1 MNKKH
6 AMAALVLLL
15 GVGSA
20 VAADV
25 PRKSPADVRIRYA
38 TYNAED
44 VVIVHVRPGVVTRIV
59 LDKDEKITVAGTGLS
74 ARCDDEGARWCIKA
88 EKDSNQI
95 WVKPYPGAGTNN
107 LEVSTDK
114 RDYSFKFDVM
124 PGAFYRVVMQYPIQ
138 ERPLPAYLR
147 ARGAGADDQ
156 VLTAEASAAV
166 QGKVVQR
173 MRNTNFT
180 LQFANRGEDIAPALV
195 FDDGRY
201 TYFRYPKGR
210 EIPAIFAVGPDGQ
223 EIRVNYHVEDQDV
236 VVAHRISA
244 VFRLR
249 LGDSVVQVI
258 NEGFDPEGVSTETG
272 VTDGSGVREVRK

>member
-1 MNKKH
+1 MNKKRV
-6 AMAALVLLL
+6 AAALGLLL
-15 GVGSA
+15 AVGGA
-20 VAADV
+20 CAADV

-59 LDKDEKITVAGTGLS
+59 LSEDEKITVAGTGLS

-95 WVKPYPGAGTNN
+95 WVKPYPGATTNN

-114 RDYSFKFDVM
+114 RDYSFKFDVA
-124 PGAFYRVVMQYPIQ
+124 PGAFFRVVMQYPIP
-138 ERPLPAYLR
+138 ERPLPMHLR
-147 ARGAGADDQ
+147 AKSAVGAETT
-156 VLTAEASAAV
+156 LTAEASAAV
-166 QGKVVQR
+166 QDKVVQR
-173 MRNTNFT
+173 MRNTNFA
-180 LQFANRGEDIAPALV
+180 LQFANGGEAIAPALV

-210 EIPAIFAVGPDGQ
+210 EIPAVFAVGSDGQ

-236 VVAHRISA
+236 VVAHRTSA

-249 LGDSVVQVI
+249 LGDSVVQVL
-258 NEGFDPEGVSTETG
+258 NQGFDPSGIATETG
-272 VTDGSGVREVRK
+272 VTDDSGVREIRK

>member
-1 MNKKH
+1 MNKKSI
-6 AMAALVLLL
+6 AAALAVLL
-15 GVGSA
+15 GVGGA
-20 VAADV
+20 FAADV

-59 LDKDEKITVAGTGLS
+59 LSEDEKITVAGTGLS

-95 WVKPYPGAGTNN
+95 WVKPYPGATTNN

-114 RDYSFKFDVM
+114 RDYSFKFDVS
-124 PGAFYRVVMQYPIQ
+124 PGAFFRVVMQYPIP
-138 ERPLPAYLR
+138 ERPLPAHLR
-147 ARGAGADDQ
+147 AKPAAGEEAT
-156 VLTAEASAAV
+156 LTAEASAAV
-166 QGKVVQR
+166 QDKVVQR
-173 MRNTNFT
+173 MRNTNFA
-180 LQFANRGEDIAPALV
+180 LQFANGGESIAPALV

-210 EIPAIFAVGPDGQ
+210 EIPAIFAVGSDGQ

-249 LGDSVVQVI
+249 LGESVVQVL
-258 NEGFDPEGVSTETG
+258 NQGFDPNGIATETG
-272 VTDGSGVREVRK
+272 VTDGSGVREVRQ